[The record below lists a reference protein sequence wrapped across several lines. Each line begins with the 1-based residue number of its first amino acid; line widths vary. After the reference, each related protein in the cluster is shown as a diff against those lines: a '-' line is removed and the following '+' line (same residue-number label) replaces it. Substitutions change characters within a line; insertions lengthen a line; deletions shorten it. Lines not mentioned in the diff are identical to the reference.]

1 MPVIRSRKVFMKAAK
16 FLGLYFPSLPS
27 SVFIKAVE
35 TLSLIAD
42 SEDFGTYR
50 DRHVDLS
57 TSSEDLDVLLHLKEN
72 CLSTLPGL
80 EYKRLLRPLIDAIEK
95 AKRSYA
101 ISSRK

>member
-57 TSSEDLDVLLHLKEN
+57 TSEDLDVLLHLKEN

-80 EYKRLLRPLIDAIEK
+80 EYKSLLRPLIDAIEK